1 MAETPVEKPRETAG
15 SSQPNGLPSR
25 SQQRK
30 SSESNTTQEQPEGD
44 ISGIRD
50 QLLQSRDFESFSVPQ
65 LIAVRQSLPQCIQ
78 TCVSNNDF
86 ARAKDYRQFDLDLQ
100 AALQGQVK
108 VLKDYRSQQMSQ
120 TAPQSSLPTLN
131 PLFVS
136 PEFPSK
142 FGFGIA

>member
-1 MAETPVEKPRETAG
+1 MAQTPVEKPRETAG
-15 SSQPNGLPSR
+15 SRQPSGLPSR

-30 SSESNTTQEQPEGD
+30 SSESNTRQEQPEED

-86 ARAKDYRQFDLDLQ
+86 AGAKDYRQFGLDLQ

-108 VLKDYRSQQMSQ
+108 VLRDYRSQQMSQ
-120 TAPQSSLPTLN
+120 TSRQSSLPTLN

-136 PEFPSK
+136 PEFRAK
-142 FGFGIA
+142 FGFGIT